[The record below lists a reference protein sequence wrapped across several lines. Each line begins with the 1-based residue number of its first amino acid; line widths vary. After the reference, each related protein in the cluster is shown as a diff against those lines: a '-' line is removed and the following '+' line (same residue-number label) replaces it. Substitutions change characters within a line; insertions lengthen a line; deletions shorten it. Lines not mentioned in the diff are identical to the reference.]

1 MCMSEGRVG
10 ILVDIDKSLS
20 EVRDPEDLSR
30 LDSGVEEEER
40 KEWRERFISPTSAS
54 PSAVSSR

>member
-1 MCMSEGRVG
+1 MSEGRVG
-10 ILVDIDKSLS
+10 VLVDIDKSLS

-40 KEWRERFISPTSAS
+40 KECRERFISPTSAS